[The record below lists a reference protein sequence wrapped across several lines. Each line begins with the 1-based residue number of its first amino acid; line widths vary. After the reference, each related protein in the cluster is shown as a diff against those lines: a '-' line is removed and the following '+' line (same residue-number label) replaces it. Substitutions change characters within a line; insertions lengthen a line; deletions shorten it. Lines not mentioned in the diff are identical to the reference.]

1 MENEQ
6 VITEYN
12 ENKEVPI
19 IVDTNEEE
27 TKGDENYHQE
37 EKTFQ
42 KANVRVT
49 ITELKGGEAIQND
62 YI

>member
-19 IVDTNEEE
+19 IADVNDEEN
-27 TKGDENYHQE
+27 TGDESFNQE

-42 KANVRVT
+42 KSNVRVT

>member
-6 VITEYN
+6 VITEYK

-19 IVDTNEEE
+19 IADINDEEN
-27 TKGDENYHQE
+27 KGDENFNQE

-42 KANVRVT
+42 KSNVRVT
-49 ITELKGGEAIQND
+49 ITELKGGDPIQND
-62 YI
+62 FI

>member
-1 MENEQ
+1 MEKEQ

-19 IVDTNEEE
+19 IADINDEE
-27 TKGDENYHQE
+27 TKGDENFHQE

-49 ITELKGGEAIQND
+49 ITELKGGDPIQND
-62 YI
+62 FI

>member
-19 IVDTNEEE
+19 LADVNDGGNT
-27 TKGDENYHQE
+27 GDENFNQE
-37 EKTFQ
+37 EKTFE
-42 KANVRVT
+42 KSNVRVT
-49 ITELKGGEAIQND
+49 ITELKGGDPIQND

>member
-19 IVDTNEEE
+19 IADVNDEEN
-27 TKGDENYHQE
+27 TGDESFNQE

-42 KANVRVT
+42 KSNVRVT
-49 ITELKGGEAIQND
+49 ITELKGGDPIQND
-62 YI
+62 FI

>member
-19 IVDTNEEE
+19 ITDVNDEENA
-27 TKGDENYHQE
+27 GDENFNQE
-37 EKTFQ
+37 EKTFE
-42 KANVRVT
+42 KSNVRVT

>member
-19 IVDTNEEE
+19 IADINDEEK
-27 TKGDENYHQE
+27 TGDENFNQE
-37 EKTFQ
+37 
-42 KANVRVT
+42 N
-49 ITELKGGEAIQND
+49 L
-62 YI
+62 